1 MPPVPRPV
9 RPSRT
14 QMMTRTTLALT
25 LCAGMLSTATA
36 SAGVTVTLKP
46 HATPAGPVVRVGDVA
61 DVTADGPGDVP
72 AAARLRAFPLT
83 PGPASGRTAILT
95 AAVIRDRA
103 TAGGFAVRLAGAETV
118 TLTGG
123 ANEPTKV
130 RRERPASPGDR
141 AFGKKFVTA
150 AVSRALAR
158 QGAGAFRI
166 EVALAPDAART
177 LARQRPDGCD
187 LTGLTP
193 MPHLAQTVTLRWLD
207 RRDQVVTVAAAVRLA
222 PPRLVPVLTEPVPR
236 GAPVTADQVAW
247 RPEND
252 PHTPATAA
260 APVKPVA
267 LASGNRPAAVSS
279 SPSPQFAAPLP
290 RGEAVRDLPAGAVLE
305 ADDLRQTPLVRANQ
319 TVRVESR
326 IGGVTV
332 SRDLKATRNGL
343 LGQTIPLADPDG
355 PSYGGRNR
363 IFARVV
369 GNRRAVLVGE
379 GAASEPYA
387 AVGRVGNAGGSR

>member
-1 MPPVPRPV
+1 MN
-9 RPSRT
+9 
-14 QMMTRTTLALT
+14 RTTALALACV
-25 LCAGMLSTATA
+25 LIGSVPAP
-36 SAGVTVTLKP
+36 AGVTVTLKP
-46 HATPAGPVVRVGDVA
+46 RAAPAGAVVRVGDVA
-61 DVTADGPGDVP
+61 DVTADGPTDAP

-83 PGPASGRTAILT
+83 PGPASGRVAILT

-130 RRERPASPGDR
+130 GRERPASPGDR
-141 AFGKKFVTA
+141 AFGEKFVTA
-150 AVSRALAR
+150 AVSRTLAR
-158 QGAGAFRI
+158 RGAGAFRI
-166 EVALAPDAART
+166 EVALAPEAART

-193 MPHLAQTVTLRWLD
+193 APHLAQTVTLRWLD

-247 RPEND
+247 RPEHA
-252 PHTPATAA
+252 PHAPASAAVPGVPAT
-260 APVKPVA
+260 PVA

-279 SPSPQFAAPLP
+279 STPQFAAPLP
-290 RGEAVRDLPAGAVLE
+290 RGEAVRDLPAGAVLG

-326 IGGVTV
+326 VGGVTV

-387 AVGRVGNAGGSR
+387 AVGRVGHAGGSR